1 MLCGRK
7 SIMQHYIITCRTLTY
22 AQRAVRALQNNGLY
36 ASLMRTPAGL
46 SKNGCG
52 YGVRV
57 RERDLARARS
67 IITAAG
73 VDVHG
78 VFELDAQGG
87 GA

>member
-1 MLCGRK
+1 
-7 SIMQHYIITCRTLTY
+7 MQHYIITCRSLTY
-22 AQRAVRALQNNGLY
+22 AQHAARALQREGVY
-36 ASLMRTPAGL
+36 ASVMRTPAGL

-57 RERDLARARS
+57 RERNLARARA
-67 IITAAG
+67 IVTGAG
-73 VDVHG
+73 VAVQG

>member
-1 MLCGRK
+1 
-7 SIMQHYIITCRTLTY
+7 MQHYIITCRSLTY
-22 AQRAVRALQNNGLY
+22 AQRAARAVQREGVY
-36 ASLMRTPAGL
+36 ASLMRTPTGL

-67 IITAAG
+67 IITGAG
-73 VDVHG
+73 VAVQG
-78 VFELDAQGG
+78 VFELGAQGG